1 MPNILDYLT
10 WRGDVPFSV
19 SPPNEVDNYIHCK
32 IGTLDFTGIVPENE
46 LYVPLPQAV
55 EAYFAAGG
63 AEKLG
68 ALSSPYIAPM
78 VKRLPETVRFREVM
92 LTGFRQVH
100 DEKKTEQFSALTLR
114 LPGGLHYVTF
124 RGTDDT
130 IVGWKE
136 DCLLTVMDEIP
147 AQRDALDYLTWAA
160 SVYPGKLAVGGHSKG
175 GNLAMY
181 AAAMAPESVQERI
194 GNIYNNDGPGF
205 QEKILQTEGYRRI
218 KPRIKTILSQNAMVG
233 TLLWQDCDYTVVKST
248 AALLGAHDGFTWE
261 TTPTGFVRC
270 ESLSPSARAFDR
282 AMEEVLGGMSMDE
295 RKEFIEE
302 FFGTLTATGAVT
314 LSDLSARMLRETL
327 RVARAV
333 HQEPSLHKMVNET
346 LEAMAKGYAAE
357 RNWSL
362 SRLKLPPNPLRRKRT
377 KKEEEENRHGF
388 PRHACVRESH
398 LIFCIQCFVKYGS
411 TSGRTRSSA
420 YGSTLAAAAAP
431 IVLRSAASRPSVC
444 TAPANAA
451 ASPNGTRNP
460 APEPSSRSAC
470 PLTRVSTQGS
480 SMCIASITANG
491 SPSDRLAETQIS
503 AAARAPRTS
512 ESRPGKRQRGATPS
526 SPAWALHSSSSAPS
540 PGSRR

>member
-92 LTGFRQVH
+92 LTGFRQVY

-114 LPGGLHYVTF
+114 LPGGQHYVTF

-147 AQRDALDYLTWAA
+147 AQRDAVEYLTWAA
-160 SVYPGKLAVGGHSKG
+160 SVYPGKIAVGGHSKG

-181 AAAMAPESVQERI
+181 AAAMVPESVQERI

-233 TLLWQDCDYTVVKST
+233 TLLWNDCDYTVVKST
-248 AALLGAHDGFTWE
+248 AALLGAHDGFTWGSSWGRRR
-261 TTPTGFVRC
+261 P
-270 ESLSPSARAFDR
+270 
-282 AMEEVLGGMSMDE
+282 
-295 RKEFIEE
+295 
-302 FFGTLTATGAVT
+302 
-314 LSDLSARMLRETL
+314 LSA
-327 RVARAV
+327 
-333 HQEPSLHKMVNET
+333 
-346 LEAMAKGYAAE
+346 
-357 RNWSL
+357 
-362 SRLKLPPNPLRRKRT
+362 
-377 KKEEEENRHGF
+377 
-388 PRHACVRESH
+388 
-398 LIFCIQCFVKYGS
+398 
-411 TSGRTRSSA
+411 
-420 YGSTLAAAAAP
+420 
-431 IVLRSAASRPSVC
+431 
-444 TAPANAA
+444 
-451 ASPNGTRNP
+451 
-460 APEPSSRSAC
+460 
-470 PLTRVSTQGS
+470 
-480 SMCIASITANG
+480 
-491 SPSDRLAETQIS
+491 
-503 AAARAPRTS
+503 
-512 ESRPGKRQRGATPS
+512 
-526 SPAWALHSSSSAPS
+526 
-540 PGSRR
+540 

>member
-92 LTGFRQVH
+92 LTGFRQVY

-114 LPGGLHYVTF
+114 LPGGQHYVTF

-147 AQRDALDYLTWAA
+147 AQRDAVEYLTWAA
-160 SVYPGKLAVGGHSKG
+160 SVYPGKIAVGGHSKG

-233 TLLWQDCDYTVVKST
+233 TLLWNDCDYTVVKST
-248 AALLGAHDGFTWE
+248 AALLGAQSLCPAGSGVSHQQYLQTHATIILCNRHSRIYRCFT
-261 TTPTGFVRC
+261 GSYRHVRSISDNDC
-270 ESLSPSARAFDR
+270 TLHQLTS
-282 AMEEVLGGMSMDE
+282 GMRVNQF
-295 RKEFIEE
+295 RKFRKDFHNLI
-302 FFGTLTATGAVT
+302 GTLTTG
-314 LSDLSARMLRETL
+314 SNDYDIRLRL
-327 RVARAV
+327 
-333 HQEPSLHKMVNET
+333 L
-346 LEAMAKGYAAE
+346 
-357 RNWSL
+357 
-362 SRLKLPPNPLRRKRT
+362 
-377 KKEEEENRHGF
+377 
-388 PRHACVRESH
+388 
-398 LIFCIQCFVKYGS
+398 
-411 TSGRTRSSA
+411 
-420 YGSTLAAAAAP
+420 
-431 IVLRSAASRPSVC
+431 
-444 TAPANAA
+444 
-451 ASPNGTRNP
+451 
-460 APEPSSRSAC
+460 
-470 PLTRVSTQGS
+470 
-480 SMCIASITANG
+480 
-491 SPSDRLAETQIS
+491 
-503 AAARAPRTS
+503 
-512 ESRPGKRQRGATPS
+512 
-526 SPAWALHSSSSAPS
+526 
-540 PGSRR
+540 